1 MKEYYRVWAEIDL
14 DAICFNLKETK
25 KRIKPGTKIMAVI
38 KADGYGHGAVPIAKV
53 LDSIVDAYGVAILE
67 EGIELRRAGITKPIL
82 VLGYTQPELYSLM
95 IEYNIMT
102 TVFQFDMAQRMSQEA
117 IRQGKIAKIHIK
129 LDTGMSRIGFYPTI
143 ESREEIK
150 KIKRLPGIEIDGL
163 FTHFAKAD
171 EANKEFT
178 NIQFERYMNFIKQL
192 EQEEIDIP
200 VKHVSNSAGII
211 DIPDVNLNMVRSGI
225 STYGLYPSEEVE
237 KRNLKLKP
245 AMSIRAKISYVKEVE
260 PGIGISYGSTFVTQR
275 KTKVATIP
283 VGYGDGYPRALSNQA
298 RVLIH
303 GKSAPILGRICMD
316 QFMIDVTEIEDVS
329 MGDIVTL
336 VGEDGTEQI
345 QVEELSQIAYSFPYE
360 FVCDVGKRIPRVYY
374 YKQQK
379 VGTLDF
385 YNCIESTYDL
395 KELEKKL

>member
-14 DAICFNLKETK
+14 DAICFNLKETR

-178 NIQFERYMNFIKQL
+178 KIQFERYMNFIKQL
-192 EQEEIDIP
+192 EQDEIDIP

-260 PGIGISYGSTFVTQR
+260 AGIGISYGSTFVTQR

-303 GKSAPILGRICMD
+303 GKSASILGRICMD

-336 VGEDGTEQI
+336 VGEDGTERI

-395 KELEKKL
+395 EELEKKL